1 MTGAEDGAR
10 TAHESA
16 SPNSALV
23 WIPAM
28 ERAADH
34 HKDVHVPETEFV
46 DIDAQA
52 AGNWIDGDPEGFN
65 FGDVVDAA
73 ERLRYP
79 VFVRTDIT
87 SAKHQGMAGIRARDE
102 DELRTAVR
110 WALESNFMAMGIP
123 QPKAIVVRDWIEL
136 SLGFYD
142 DAQITDSKRQI
153 AREFRAFATPDEH
166 LCTHFYWPEDSIHST
181 ECDDWRERLESMAE
195 LSEYEEAVMA
205 DYATT
210 VAEIVPKAAPWSVD
224 FGIGS
229 HGAIYAI
236 DMALGNLSWHPECP
250 EKARIEGG
258 KINV

>member
-1 MTGAEDGAR
+1 MSDQDGAR
-10 TAHESA
+10 TQHESA

-34 HKDVHVPETEFV
+34 HEDVHVPETVFV
-46 DIDAQA
+46 DIESEA
-52 AGNWIDGDPEGFN
+52 AANWIDGDGDRFN
-65 FGDVVDAA
+65 FADVADAA
-73 ERLRYP
+73 ESLRYP

-110 WALESNFMAMGIP
+110 WALESNFMSMGTP

-142 DAQITDSKRQI
+142 DSRMTDSKRQI

-181 ECDDWRERLESMAE
+181 ECEDWRDRLESMAE
-195 LSEYEEAVMA
+195 LDESQEMA
-205 DYATT
+205 MVNYATT
-210 VAEIVPKAAPWSVD
+210 VAEIVPKRAPWSVD
-224 FGIGS
+224 FAIGS
-229 HGAIYAI
+229 HGSVYAI
-236 DMALGNLSWHPECP
+236 DMALGDLSWHPDCP
-250 EKARIEGG
+250 QKDRIERGE
-258 KINV
+258 IDV